1 STSRHS
7 SACSTT
13 TGLEMVNSLSLV
25 VSLSPAELTMPD
37 DLPLHARE
45 DSPTPLVVPGPRMTL
60 EGVKRWYVDKVL
72 LEVGGNKMRAAEIL
86 GIDRGT
92 LYRILRRQASEG
104 ESEE

>member
-1 STSRHS
+1 
-7 SACSTT
+7 
-13 TGLEMVNSLSLV
+13 
-25 VSLSPAELTMPD
+25 
-37 DLPLHARE
+37 
-45 DSPTPLVVPGPRMTL
+45 MTL

-92 LYRILRRQASEG
+92 LYRILRRQVSEG